1 MAININN
8 ETFHITTSCTSY
20 IFDVYKGYL
29 RHIYYGKKI
38 EGKEF
43 GFLKRNYRV
52 GCVIDAGL
60 DGYDGSS
67 LDIFPQELG
76 LYGVGDYREHGI
88 LVTDA
93 NGVSSG
99 DFKYEGYIIHE
110 NKPEINLPSA
120 RGEQTLEVRLYDPA
134 VKIRVKLFF

>member
-60 DGYDGSS
+60 DGYEMYIYLNILKISVHKHGKHC
-67 LDIFPQELG
+67 LLLFRHHIF
-76 LYGVGDYREHGI
+76 
-88 LVTDA
+88 
-93 NGVSSG
+93 
-99 DFKYEGYIIHE
+99 
-110 NKPEINLPSA
+110 
-120 RGEQTLEVRLYDPA
+120 
-134 VKIRVKLFF
+134 